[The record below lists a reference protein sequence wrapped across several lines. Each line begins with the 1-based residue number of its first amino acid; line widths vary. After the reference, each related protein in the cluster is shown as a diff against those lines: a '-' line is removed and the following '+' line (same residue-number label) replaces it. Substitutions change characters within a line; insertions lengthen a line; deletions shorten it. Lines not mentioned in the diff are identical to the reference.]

1 MQFLCKLLLSRNDG
15 KRRRCYSAKSQPVS
29 SLNNVQW
36 LEHFVADPNIHM
48 KACERTSVHPS
59 FDRIAAATFG
69 RSVQLF
75 TRFSYKELKV
85 IVELDRGCVLQHYAH
100 LLPALIGAFSKS
112 SPVVQG
118 QIDIFRGS
126 PEANPQLHR
135 LTSLQDQRRR
145 SLWPLPNP
153 SHQQATNDDLP
164 AQRLHVPP
172 SHLPPPSR
180 SLLC

>member
-48 KACERTSVHPS
+48 KACEHTSVHPS

-126 PEANPQLHR
+126 RGANPQLHR
-135 LTSLQDQRRR
+135 ITSLQDPRIR
-145 SLWPLPNP
+145 SLWSLRKQ
-153 SHQQATNDDLP
+153 SRQKAIKGDLP
-164 AQRLHVPP
+164 AQALQVRPFHLRPRLQ
-172 SHLPPPSR
+172 SGF
-180 SLLC
+180 